1 MILEL
6 VGILLSLA
14 ALCCTACVLYS
25 RLLRP
30 HTSQGTWAVVWG
42 FGPGDGLEQRVRSL
56 MWLQNCGLLRCSVVV
71 ADGGLDGNGRALAAR
86 LVVRYPGLTL
96 CSRQEL
102 EHRLSQR

>member
-1 MILEL
+1 MILKL
-6 VGILLSLA
+6 VGILLSLVT
-14 ALCCTACVLYS
+14 LCCTGCMLYS
-25 RLLRP
+25 CLLRP
-30 HTSQGTWAVVWG
+30 HTPKGTWAVVWG
-42 FGPGDGLEQRVRSL
+42 VGPGDGLEQRVRSL